1 MGTVGNAG
9 ELRLATPLERRPAE
23 DGLARDGAVALS
35 LVHLPV
41 WVPRNGSR
49 VARGHA
55 LKLRRAAVEGPR
67 DRNLVAVSV
76 IIRSLVAVASSRR
89 AGPDD

>member
-1 MGTVGNAG
+1 
-9 ELRLATPLERRPAE
+9 
-23 DGLARDGAVALS
+23 
-35 LVHLPV
+35 
-41 WVPRNGSR
+41 
-49 VARGHA
+49 